1 MALLEVRRFVQLSS
15 DDFSYFPFLVKLV
28 QECTEGWNITVPLF
42 QNKQPELVLFFKGCL
57 FSRGAY
63 FSRGVNIHM

>member
-1 MALLEVRRFVQLSS
+1 MALLEVRRFVQLPS

-42 QNKQPELVLFFKGCL
+42 QNKQPEFGAFFQGVLIFKGCLFFKGC
-57 FSRGAY
+57 
-63 FSRGVNIHM
+63 